1 MEDLHKKSNWHLVKH
16 YKRIAGNY
24 LRIFHAAP
32 VSLAVFRSDDRRVM
46 EVNRQFCADF
56 HLPVEDLP
64 EDQDPADSQSRALA
78 TIDPSAY
85 DHLKARVTKGGY
97 IQIEMQDDCQFF
109 LKADV
114 APLRYDGHKCWLAAT
129 TRVPAAAQRAHFD
142 PNDRNDYRTLV
153 ENLNDVL
160 YTTDENAVITYV
172 SPNIQQISGY
182 DPNEVIGRKFTDFV
196 HPADLPDRTNQFSS
210 AMSGDG
216 RATEYRLSTKGNGI
230 KWIRTHAK
238 PITRNGRT
246 VGVQG
251 ILVDISDRK
260 EMELALRCSEEKY
273 RLVVEHCKDAICVI
287 QDGRIKFMN
296 PNAMALF
303 CDADKPAMNSL
314 FEDLIHPDDRHM
326 ILRLRHQGLEAE
338 EIREPVTF
346 RLIQPS
352 GETRDVELNDAP
364 ILWEGRA
371 AIISFLRDI
380 TRQRRMECQLRNS
393 QKMEAMGTLA
403 SGIAHNFNNL
413 LMGVQGNAT
422 LALANLASPSLAVQ
436 NIKGIEKLVQNG
448 ATLTKQ
454 LLNYAGGK
462 NWAIENIDLNQL
474 IKDVCQT
481 LSASN
486 KSIHIIQKLSDGLPR
501 ITADPGQMHQVLVNL
516 LLNAADAMPDGGD
529 VFVETTCT
537 EGPGSKTAGSA
548 MSARPHILLKIS
560 DTGRGIPEEILGRI
574 FEPFFTTKGLGKG
587 TGLGLST
594 AYGII
599 KSHNGELSVASELKK
614 GTTFSIW
621 LPTADD
627 PPTAAGPGN
636 DPESACM
643 RGTLLL
649 IDDDIMVIEPVSELL
664 EQFGYT
670 VLTALSGTDA
680 LKIYREQWKNIDL
693 VILDLVLPDTNG
705 GDLYQELRKYNSQI
719 KGLIASGMGA
729 SSSARALLESG
740 CLDFIQKPYDVGRL
754 CKKIAKILSMP

>member
-16 YKRIAGNY
+16 YKRIAANY
-24 LRIFHAAP
+24 LRIFHAVP

-64 EDQDPADSQSRALA
+64 EDQDVADSHSRALA

-182 DPNEVIGRKFTDFV
+182 GPNEVIGRKFTDFV

-326 ILRLRHQGLEAE
+326 VLRRRHQGLEAE
-338 EIREPVTF
+338 EIREPATF

-364 ILWEGRA
+364 ILWEGKA

-380 TRQRRMECQLRNS
+380 TLQKKMEGRLRNS
-393 QKMEAMGTLA
+393 RKIEAMGTLA

-413 LMGVQGNAT
+413 LMGIQGNAT
-422 LALANLASPSLAVQ
+422 LALAHLHSSSLAVQ
-436 NIKGIEKLVQNG
+436 YIKNIEKLVQNG
-448 ATLTKQ
+448 ATL
-454 LLNYAGGK
+454 
-462 NWAIENIDLNQL
+462 
-474 IKDVCQT
+474 
-481 LSASN
+481 
-486 KSIHIIQKLSDGLPR
+486 
-501 ITADPGQMHQVLVNL
+501 
-516 LLNAADAMPDGGD
+516 
-529 VFVETTCT
+529 
-537 EGPGSKTAGSA
+537 
-548 MSARPHILLKIS
+548 
-560 DTGRGIPEEILGRI
+560 
-574 FEPFFTTKGLGKG
+574 
-587 TGLGLST
+587 

-599 KSHNGELSVASELKK
+599 KSYNSEISVASEYKK
-614 GTTFSIW
+614 ATTFSIR
-621 LPTADD
+621 LPSADD
-627 PPTAAGPGN
+627 PTVSAAPGIA
-636 DPESACM
+636 PETDSM
-643 RGTLLL
+643 KRTLLM

-664 EQFGYT
+664 EQLGYN
-670 VLTALSGTDA
+670 VLTALNGTDA
-680 LKIYREQWKNIDL
+680 LKMYRENWKTIDL
-693 VILDLVLPDTNG
+693 VILDLVLPDTKG
-705 GDLYQELRKYNSQI
+705 GDLYEELRQI
-719 KGLIASGMGA
+719 NPLVKALISSGMGA
-729 SSSARALLESG
+729 SNIARALLESG
-740 CLDFIQKPYDVGRL
+740 CLDYIQKPYNIRL
-754 CKKIAKILSMP
+754 LATKIVKILSMP